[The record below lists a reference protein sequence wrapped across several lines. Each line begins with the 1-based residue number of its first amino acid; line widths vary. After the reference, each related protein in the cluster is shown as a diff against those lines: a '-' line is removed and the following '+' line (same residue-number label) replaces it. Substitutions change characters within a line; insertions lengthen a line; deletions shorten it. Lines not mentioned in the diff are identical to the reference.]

1 METFENCCIMIYSYI
16 DNNTFI
22 DLEFKSLNSSMVKLN
37 FAEFLLNIMQTAEKI
52 SFNYTNNK
60 FIYKYNNKFIYIYI
74 NELDNSNI
82 KFELKKFRNFNEL
95 YLNNSI

>member
-1 METFENCCIMIYSYI
+1 
-16 DNNTFI
+16 
-22 DLEFKSLNSSMVKLN
+22 
-37 FAEFLLNIMQTAEKI
+37 MQTAEKI

-82 KFELKKFRNFNEL
+82 KFELKKFRTFNEL